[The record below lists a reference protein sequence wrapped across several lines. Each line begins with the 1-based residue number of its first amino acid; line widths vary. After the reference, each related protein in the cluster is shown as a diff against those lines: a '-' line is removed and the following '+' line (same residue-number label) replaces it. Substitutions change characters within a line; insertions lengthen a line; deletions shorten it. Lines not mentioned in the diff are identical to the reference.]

1 MMGNGNAVL
10 EVFLMGGAT
19 PRLCKPGAY
28 EYWHIAFDVDDVEEI
43 LKILKDYKCQRIRTT
58 ASGRSSYL

>member
-19 PRLCKPGAY
+19 PRLCKPDAY

-43 LKILKDYKCQRIRTT
+43 LKIINISGFERPHREEVRICE
-58 ASGRSSYL
+58 